1 MIVCSEELVESS
13 PENRKEM
20 ISALKSRWSE
30 AARDRSVGERRSML
44 KKLVGRLS
52 QKINPEVNTTKPS
65 SVNTEPH
72 GGCVGTASCH
82 SEARLIATSTCHHH
96 IYNANYYNA
105 LPVCYHHRELRT
117 TLSIY
122 RSSLQSCA
130 AETASA
136 NGLTNNC
143 DKPME
148 SVCHQSNQVCLC
160 HYCFCLSQIDI
171 FFFILIAETG
181 TVCT

>member
-1 MIVCSEELVESS
+1 
-13 PENRKEM
+13 M

-30 AARDRSVGERRSML
+30 VARGHRSVGERRSML

-52 QKINPEVNTTKPS
+52 QKINPEINTTKLS

-72 GGCVGTASCH
+72 GGCAYNSGTAST
-82 SEARLIATSTCHHH
+82 ARLIAASTCHH
-96 IYNANYYNA
+96 IYDSNYDNT
-105 LPVCYHHRELRT
+105 LHHRDLRT

-136 NGLTNNC
+136 NDC